1 MDNKAWF
8 REAGFGMMIHF
19 GLYSLLGGEWKGQ
32 RMEYIGEWIQSRF
45 RIPNAEYGRLAKAF
59 NPLYFSAEEWVL
71 AAKAAGMKYIVVTS
85 KHHEGFALFRSEWDD
100 FNVVDG
106 TPFGRDILAE
116 LADACY
122 KHGVRLGLY
131 YSQDLDWH
139 DPNGGGYLAKVT
151 NYGMSWTK
159 AWDFPD
165 NAKKDYRLCFSG
177 KIKTQMKEILTKY
190 GDLCLLWCDTPC
202 TITPAQSLE
211 LYHMIKQ
218 YQPHCL
224 VNSRIGN
231 GVGDYRS
238 GGDNELGMQGE
249 SGVLCET
256 PTTLNRTWGFKY
268 FDHDWKSAEEVT
280 RLRRELNARG
290 VNYLVNV
297 GPDWLGRLPAPALD
311 ILRAVGQ
318 V

>member
-116 LADACY
+116 LAEACY

-139 DPNGGGYLAKVT
+139 DPNGGGYLAKET
-151 NYGMSWTK
+151 NYGMSWTND
-159 AWDFPD
+159 WDFPD

-190 GDLCLLWCDTPC
+190 GDLCLLWCDTPS
-202 TITPAQSLE
+202 TITPSQSLE

-249 SGVLCET
+249 SGVLCEA

-268 FDHDWKSAEEVT
+268 FDHDWKSAEEVR